1 MKGMLQTV
9 KRKLSNTGEHLGV
22 PSPDRMD
29 VDGPKLATGVN
40 GGISAGASSP
50 VGEVARSDVSL
61 PKRERRRSFLARN
74 QKIQA
79 LKDLPHLK
87 DTSLQRREALFQQ
100 KLELCS
106 VIFNFDDPTSDK
118 RGKDLKRQTLLELVD
133 YVNNPG
139 GQKIFT
145 EALMPDIM
153 AMVVAKKFVDQK
165 FCLSI
170 IELFDSEDPRE
181 RDYLKTIL
189 HRIYGKF
196 MSHRSFIRKAI
207 SNVFYRF
214 VYETERHNGVGELLE
229 ILGSII
235 NGFAMPL
242 KAEHLQFL
250 VRALVPLHKPK
261 CVSMYHQQLS
271 YCITQYV
278 EKDPETA
285 VPIIQGILR
294 FWPWSC
300 SSKQVIFLNELEEI
314 LELMGSDQLQQV
326 HKPLFQALAKW
337 LGSQHFQVSE
347 RSLFLWNNEHLVNNG
362 CLSKQHAHLI
372 LPVIYGPLHRN
383 SLGHWNTTVE
393 GLAQNVLK
401 LYMDYD
407 MALYDQCAKDYSMKE
422 QSLNEKKEKEEEK
435 WRKIEMSRRVVTRFF
450 VSEREGPP
458 STTPNVTAPVNS
470 SIPAS
475 GLEQKQRIGG
485 LFLRSTDNMVRVLIR
500 PVLSALSR
508 SGAPKSIALRVSAHN
523 ALTFPSAGS
532 DNAVVSVRMFSSKKD
547 KKALL
552 RITIRAV
559 LIPSLDAKLG
569 LEKKSLH
576 DKFDED
582 PDVTEIPAEVQ
593 YLSEEELKALDEEE
607 FDEDDIVVVDSDDE
621 FDEDEDEDEDE
632 EGMSVEEW
640 AEKFEREVAEW
651 DQEDGEG
658 GAVEAGELEDD
669 RLYIEMPGYDASLSL
684 AEGSIENNDQEG
696 SDPFANWD
704 QGDAV
709 TPEMLNWMLPADK
722 RRPFS
727 KGKDKPWKYFVNAN
741 HSDVV
746 ELALDVD
753 LLRMFI
759 SPTGRIRPR
768 RFTGLTAKQQRKLAQ
783 AVKISRQLAL
793 LPYLSR
799 YPEPSPEQWK
809 AMEEEDIAKM
819 MAEIANSDGKEVV
832 EDDDEDFDEDMEYD

>member
-9 KRKLSNTGEHLGV
+9 KRKLSTNGEHGASAL
-22 PSPDRMD
+22 DRMD
-29 VDGPKLATGVN
+29 ADSS
-40 GGISAGASSP
+40 SAGAHRAALSP
-50 VGEVARSDVSL
+50 TSDVAL
-61 PKRERRRSFLARN
+61 PKRERRRSFLART

-87 DTSLQRREALFQQ
+87 DTALPRREALFQQ

-106 VIFNFDDPTSDK
+106 VLFNFDDPMSDK

-145 EALMPDIM
+145 EALMPDVM
-153 AMVVAKKFVDQK
+153 AMVSVNICRALPPQTEDFDPEEDEPVLEASWPHLQVVYEFFLRFIVSGEVNAKVAKKYVDQK

-170 IELFDSEDPRE
+170 IDLFDSEDPRE

-250 VRALVPLHKPK
+250 
-261 CVSMYHQQLS
+261 
-271 YCITQYV
+271 YV

-285 VPIIQGILR
+285 VHIIKGIIK

-314 LELMGSDQLQQV
+314 LELMGSEQLQKV
-326 HKPLFQALAKW
+326 HKPLFSGLAKW

-407 MALYDQCAKDYSMKE
+407 MALYDRCAKDYSLKE
-422 QSLNEKKEKEEEK
+422 QAMADMKEKEREK
-435 WRKIEMSRRVVTRFF
+435 WRKIEMMAAAKA
-450 VSEREGPP
+450 P
-458 STTPNVTAPVNS
+458 SSTA
-470 SIPAS
+470 
-475 GLEQKQRIGG
+475 
-485 LFLRSTDNMVRVLIR
+485 
-500 PVLSALSR
+500 
-508 SGAPKSIALRVSAHN
+508 
-523 ALTFPSAGS
+523 
-532 DNAVVSVRMFSSKKD
+532 
-547 KKALL
+547 
-552 RITIRAV
+552 
-559 LIPSLDAKLG
+559 
-569 LEKKSLH
+569 
-576 DKFDED
+576 
-582 PDVTEIPAEVQ
+582 
-593 YLSEEELKALDEEE
+593 
-607 FDEDDIVVVDSDDE
+607 
-621 FDEDEDEDEDE
+621 
-632 EGMSVEEW
+632 
-640 AEKFEREVAEW
+640 
-651 DQEDGEG
+651 
-658 GAVEAGELEDD
+658 
-669 RLYIEMPGYDASLSL
+669 
-684 AEGSIENNDQEG
+684 
-696 SDPFANWD
+696 
-704 QGDAV
+704 
-709 TPEMLNWMLPADK
+709 
-722 RRPFS
+722 
-727 KGKDKPWKYFVNAN
+727 
-741 HSDVV
+741 
-746 ELALDVD
+746 
-753 LLRMFI
+753 
-759 SPTGRIRPR
+759 
-768 RFTGLTAKQQRKLAQ
+768 
-783 AVKISRQLAL
+783 
-793 LPYLSR
+793 
-799 YPEPSPEQWK
+799 
-809 AMEEEDIAKM
+809 
-819 MAEIANSDGKEVV
+819 
-832 EDDDEDFDEDMEYD
+832 

>member
-9 KRKLSNTGEHLGV
+9 KRKLSNNGEHIGAT
-22 PSPDRMD
+22 SPDRMD
-29 VDGPKLATGVN
+29 VDGAPKGANGV
-40 GGISAGASSP
+40 GSP
-50 VGEVARSDVSL
+50 VGDVARSDVSL
-61 PKRERRRSFLARN
+61 PKRERRRSFMARN

-118 RGKDLKRQTLLELVD
+118 RLCEQPRWPKDLHGDVDAGYYGNGIGQHLPCTAPQTEDFDPEEDEPVLEASWPHLQVV
-133 YVNNPG
+133 YEFFLRFIVSGEVNA
-139 GQKIFT
+139 K
-145 EALMPDIM
+145 
-153 AMVVAKKFVDQK
+153 VAKKYVDQK

-250 VRALVPLHKPK
+250 IRALVPLHKPK

-285 VPIIQGILR
+285 VPIIQGIIK

-314 LELMGSDQLQQV
+314 LELMGSEQLQQV
-326 HKPLFQALAKW
+326 HKPLFNGLAKW

-393 GLAQNVLK
+393 GLAQVCSCFLCQDFLHHLTKNCVFVVVQNVLK

-407 MALYDQCAKDYSMKE
+407 MALYDQCAKEYSLKE
-422 QSLNEKKEKEEEK
+422 QAMADTKNKEQEK
-435 WRKIEMSRRVVTRFF
+435 WRKIESMAASKA
-450 VSEREGPP
+450 P
-458 STTPNVTAPVNS
+458 SSTA
-470 SIPAS
+470 
-475 GLEQKQRIGG
+475 
-485 LFLRSTDNMVRVLIR
+485 
-500 PVLSALSR
+500 
-508 SGAPKSIALRVSAHN
+508 
-523 ALTFPSAGS
+523 
-532 DNAVVSVRMFSSKKD
+532 
-547 KKALL
+547 
-552 RITIRAV
+552 
-559 LIPSLDAKLG
+559 
-569 LEKKSLH
+569 
-576 DKFDED
+576 
-582 PDVTEIPAEVQ
+582 
-593 YLSEEELKALDEEE
+593 
-607 FDEDDIVVVDSDDE
+607 
-621 FDEDEDEDEDE
+621 
-632 EGMSVEEW
+632 
-640 AEKFEREVAEW
+640 
-651 DQEDGEG
+651 
-658 GAVEAGELEDD
+658 
-669 RLYIEMPGYDASLSL
+669 
-684 AEGSIENNDQEG
+684 
-696 SDPFANWD
+696 
-704 QGDAV
+704 
-709 TPEMLNWMLPADK
+709 
-722 RRPFS
+722 
-727 KGKDKPWKYFVNAN
+727 
-741 HSDVV
+741 
-746 ELALDVD
+746 
-753 LLRMFI
+753 
-759 SPTGRIRPR
+759 
-768 RFTGLTAKQQRKLAQ
+768 
-783 AVKISRQLAL
+783 
-793 LPYLSR
+793 
-799 YPEPSPEQWK
+799 
-809 AMEEEDIAKM
+809 
-819 MAEIANSDGKEVV
+819 
-832 EDDDEDFDEDMEYD
+832 